1 VAVRAEVEPYRTDWK
16 RGRVAS
22 WVTTVDHKR
31 IGILYITT
39 SLVFLLIGGLLSL
52 FMRAQLA
59 TPNEDFVTRD
69 RYNELFTLH
78 GTTMVF
84 LVVVPLLAG
93 FGNYLVPLM
102 IGARDMAFPR
112 LNAFSY
118 WMFLLGGIVLYSS
131 FLANGGPAKAGWT
144 AYTPLSENG
153 FSPGNGQ
160 DLWILALHLT
170 AISSLAGAINFIATI
185 HNMRAPGMTWTR
197 MPLFVWS
204 IEVYAGLLIAVL
216 PVIGAGLLLLL
227 LDRQVGTHFF
237 IPDEGGSALL
247 YQHIF
252 WFFGHPEVYVIILPA
267 MGMISE
273 IIPVFAR
280 KPIFG
285 YKAVAFS
292 SVGIAF
298 ISMLVWAHHMFTVG
312 LGWGLQSYFMIATM
326 LVAIPTGVKILNWIA
341 TTWRGNLIFDT
352 PMLFALG
359 FIAIFTVGGLTG
371 IYLAAFPLDW
381 QVHDSYFVVAHF
393 HYTMFGGSV
402 FAIFGGLHYWWPK
415 LFGRLLDERL
425 GKVTFWLMFVGF
437 NVTFFPQHF
446 LGLMGMPR
454 RVYTYD
460 EGGLWEAYNLTSTI
474 GSGIM
479 AIGVLVFVANVIRTS
494 RIGKRAGNDPWLADT
509 LEWFAPSPPPPENFT
524 QPLPYISS
532 ARPLRDLRLRLK
544 ERETG
549 AM

>member
-1 VAVRAEVEPYRTDWK
+1 MAARAEVQPYRTDWK
-16 RGRVAS
+16 RGRITS
-22 WVTTVDHKR
+22 WITTVDHKR
-31 IGILYITT
+31 IGILYIVT
-39 SLVFLLIGGLLSL
+39 SLFFFGLGGLLSL

-59 TPNEDFVTRD
+59 TPNETFVTRD
-69 RYNELFTLH
+69 RYNQLFTVH
-78 GTTMVF
+78 GTTMIF
-84 LVVVPLLAG
+84 LVVVPILAG
-93 FGNYLVPLM
+93 FGNFLVPLM
-102 IGARDMAFPR
+102 IGAKDMAFPR

-118 WMFLLGGIVLYSS
+118 WMFLFGGIVLYSS
-131 FLANGGPAKAGWT
+131 FFAKGGPADTGWT
-144 AYTPLSENG
+144 AYVPLSEKD
-153 FSPGNGQ
+153 FAPGNGQ
-160 DLWILALHLT
+160 DLWILSLHIL
-170 AISSLAGAINFIATI
+170 AVSSLVGAINFIATI

-204 IEVYAGLLIAVL
+204 IEVYAALLVVIL

-237 IPDEGGSALL
+237 LPSHGGSALL
-247 YQHIF
+247 YQHMF

-298 ISMLVWAHHMFTVG
+298 ISMFVWAHHMFAVG
-312 LGWGLQSYFMIATM
+312 LGWGLQSFFMIATM
-326 LVAIPTGVKILNWIA
+326 LVAIPTGVKILNWLA

-359 FIAIFTVGGLTG
+359 FIAIFTIGGLTG

-393 HYTMFGGSV
+393 HYTLFGGAI

-415 LFGRLLDERL
+415 MFGRLLDEKL
-425 GKVTFWLMFVGF
+425 GKWTFWLMFVGF
-437 NVTFFPQHF
+437 NVTFMPQHF

-454 RVYTYD
+454 RIYTYSN
-460 EGGLWEAYNLTSTI
+460 GGLWETYNLISTI
-474 GSGIM
+474 GSGVM
-479 AIGVLVFVANVIRTS
+479 AVGVLLFLVNVIRTG
-494 RIGKRAGNDPWLADT
+494 RKGKRAGNDPWLADT
-509 LEWFAPSPPPPENFT
+509 LEWYTSSPPPPENFT
-524 QPLPYISS
+524 DPVPYVSS
-532 ARPLRDLRLRLK
+532 PRPLRDLRLRLK
-544 ERETG
+544 ERD
-549 AM
+549 AVA